1 MQTVIIINEQ
11 HNLLD
16 IQESQLKALSPDG
29 WEVFSVPRDGLTAP
43 EQRQAAQDLWDAFTN
58 IVFVSPVPL
67 LLAEVAHLKGIEY
80 TVGGD
85 HRVFL
90 FVNDRREKKTLPD
103 GRVFSVLPLNGW
115 RLEEL

>member
-1 MQTVIIINEQ
+1 MDTIIVINEQ

-16 IQESQLKALSPDG
+16 VQESQLRGLFPEG

-43 EQRQAAQDLWDAFTN
+43 EQRQLAQDLWDAFTN
-58 IVFVSPVPL
+58 IAFVSPVPL
-67 LLAEVAHLKGIEY
+67 LLAEVAHLRGIEY
-80 TVGGD
+80 SVGGD

-90 FVNDRREKKTLPD
+90 FVNDKREKKTLPD

-115 RLEEL
+115 RLEEI